1 MKNNKQIWS
10 LVFPQT
16 KREMFLFISENAEAQ

>member
-16 KREMFLFISENAEAQ
+16 KGEMISFISENAEA